1 MASQKKLIL
10 NSFIVIL
17 STKEKITKTE
27 QTNSEFKYIA
37 MLMDPIKNIIFDYG
51 NVIFTIDFN
60 RAQQSFSELGIKNVE
75 SFFAHKGHSPI
86 FDQFEQGLISPAQFR
101 DGIRAVAGIPS
112 LTDTEIDHAWNSL
125 LIGVPE
131 PNHELLLKAKEKYR
145 TFLLSNNNEIHYNWI
160 MDYLKREHNLESN
173 AHFFEKDYYSHL
185 MKMRKPNPDIF
196 EFVLQKHQLNP
207 KETLFIDD
215 SPQHLK
221 TATNLGL
228 NTHLLLPEESLE
240 SYLFGSG
247 LLTK

>member
-1 MASQKKLIL
+1 
-10 NSFIVIL
+10 
-17 STKEKITKTE
+17 
-27 QTNSEFKYIA
+27 
-37 MLMDPIKNIIFDYG
+37 MDKIKNIIFDYG

-75 SFFAHKGHSPI
+75 DFFSHKAHHAI
-86 FDQFEQGLISPAQFR
+86 FNEFEQGFISPDQFR
-101 DGIRAVAGIPS
+101 EGIREIAELPN

-131 PNHELLLKAKEKYR
+131 PNHELLLKAKKKYR

-173 AHFFEKDYYSHL
+173 APLFEKDYYSHL
-185 MKMRKPNPDIF
+185 MKMRKPNPEIF

-207 KETLFIDD
+207 NETLFIDD

-221 TATNLGL
+221 TAADLGL
-228 NTHLLLPEESLE
+228 HTHLLLPEESLE
-240 SYLFGSG
+240 SYLYGSG
-247 LLTK
+247 LLSD